1 MPLDMSQPLYWDEED
16 VLKWLG
22 TFKGKF
28 DKLYGKKFAAANLT
42 GEALLKF
49 EAASDL
55 ADAAGF
61 GSKKK
66 EAKDLRTIWQGISTL
81 KEKTKGKNY
90 LNAPYQEWDSAKF
103 LAWLHSPTV
112 NLGKH
117 AERFKKVHSGDDYGS
132 LLAGLTDEILE
143 EKFLVADAGERKVF
157 FASLEKLNVAYAAN
171 RGKGMLSNIFGDAG
185 DSGGDGGAVAAA
197 GGRKAR
203 VRPKG
208 VGKLKFGL
216 GSLALG
222 GFNTGGSEAQERTR
236 STRDALDSAD
246 STDEEA
252 PVRSARA
259 GAPETSASAV
269 RGGPSGLGALSFKPR
284 AAASPEGK
292 ADSSDAGNST
302 GKTSSHSRGG
312 PKPKGVG
319 GLSFGDMAKNRTPRR
334 NTRGRRE
341 SLSLLESSD
350 EEGNEINFSG
360 SDEDDFFDE
369 NADLNASAGGQR
381 EKYST
386 GTFSDSGTFQLQGS
400 HEINEYGILSNS
412 AAVELRSYES
422 KLENKLGG
430 SPSHPHSSGSESK
443 TDMPTTGRARSR
455 SRDLRSPSDTIIMAH
470 QIIQREQLGR
480 GAGGIVYRAIH
491 APTLR
496 VVALKKVR
504 VQDAT
509 KKAQV
514 MTEVEGLRC
523 NMVDLHA
530 PLGAVAPCPCLLT
543 FHGAYTNPQS
553 RSVSLLLEFMDG
565 GDLNDFT
572 EAGQKVPEPL
582 LANIA

>member
-1 MPLDMSQPLYWDEED
+1 MPLDTSQPLYWDEED

-42 GEALLKF
+42 GEALLKL

-90 LNAPYQEWDSAKF
+90 LSAPYQEWDSAKF

-117 AERFKKVHSGDDYGS
+117 AERFKKVHSGDDYGG
-132 LLAGLTDEILE
+132 LLASLTDEILE
-143 EKFLVADAGERKVF
+143 EKFLVTDAGERKVF
-157 FASLEKLNVAYAAN
+157 FASLKKLNVAHAAS
-171 RGKGMLSNIFGDAG
+171 RGKGMLSNIFGNDDGADADAG
-185 DSGGDGGAVAAA
+185 DSGGGAAAA
-197 GGRKAR
+197 GAGRKTR

-222 GFNTGGSEAQERTR
+222 GFNTGGSEAQQRTR

-259 GAPETSASAV
+259 GAPETSASAAV
-269 RGGPSGLGALSFKPR
+269 RGGPSLGLGALSFKPR

-292 ADSSDAGNST
+292 EDSSDAENITT

-319 GLSFGDMAKNRTPRR
+319 GLSFGELAKNRSPRR
-334 NTRGRRE
+334 NNTRSRRD
-341 SLSLLESSD
+341 SLALLESSD

-369 NADLNASAGGQR
+369 NADLNASAGGGRR

-422 KLENKLGG
+422 KLEVSVVVLLACLRACLLY
-430 SPSHPHSSGSESK
+430 SHP
-443 TDMPTTGRARSR
+443 
-455 SRDLRSPSDTIIMAH
+455 
-470 QIIQREQLGR
+470 
-480 GAGGIVYRAIH
+480 
-491 APTLR
+491 
-496 VVALKKVR
+496 
-504 VQDAT
+504 
-509 KKAQV
+509 
-514 MTEVEGLRC
+514 
-523 NMVDLHA
+523 
-530 PLGAVAPCPCLLT
+530 
-543 FHGAYTNPQS
+543 
-553 RSVSLLLEFMDG
+553 
-565 GDLNDFT
+565 
-572 EAGQKVPEPL
+572 
-582 LANIA
+582 